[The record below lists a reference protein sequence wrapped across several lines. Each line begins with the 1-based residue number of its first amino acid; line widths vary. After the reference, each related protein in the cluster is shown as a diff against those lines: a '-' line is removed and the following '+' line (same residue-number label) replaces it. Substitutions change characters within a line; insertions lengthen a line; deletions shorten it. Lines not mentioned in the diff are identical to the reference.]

1 MEVEQY
7 IILPTGL
14 IRHFFLPF
22 TEAWGDDALWAA
34 AAGEVRVEMHGGEIQ
49 NAKLKYWVHTWGETW
64 HAPLHRGST
73 YATEYYSSSASSPS
87 LASAYG
93 SWATSAC
100 VRERLP
106 VLH

>member
-22 TEAWGDDALWAA
+22 TEAWGMMRFGPRRRGKCEW
-34 AAGEVRVEMHGGEIQ
+34 MHGGEIQ

-64 HAPLHRGST
+64 RAPLHRGST